1 MTIANGPLV
10 LEYAGRIMTILRSV
24 VATCESNR
32 FSARLD
38 LLDCF
43 GRFKPLYLTFLLR
56 SFRNS

>member
-24 VATCESNR
+24 VATCEWNR

-43 GRFKPLYLTFLLR
+43 GRSFSTFFLENTKIFKEK
-56 SFRNS
+56 